1 MDIEKIGCF
10 IAKLRKEKG
19 LTQSQLG
26 ERLGVTNKTIS
37 RWETGSY
44 MPSVDMLL
52 QMSEEFGVSINEIL
66 NGERLSEESYKP
78 TAEKTIAEVLKSS
91 TFTLGER
98 KSFWK
103 KKWLRENLFVNIL
116 LAVVCLCLFI
126 LAAVS
131 HRNELAALGSIA
143 FVAVYLL
150 RYNRMMAY
158 IEQRAY

>member
-19 LTQSQLG
+19 LTQLQLG
-26 ERLGVTNKTIS
+26 ERLSVTNKTIS

-52 QMSEEFGVSINEIL
+52 LMSGELGVSINEIL
-66 NGERLSEESYKP
+66 NGERLAEESYKP
-78 TAEKTIAEVLKSS
+78 TAEKTFAAVLKTS

-103 KKWLRENLFVNIL
+103 KKWLRENLFANIL
-116 LAVVCLCLFI
+116 LAVVCLCVLAFVAASHTI
-126 LAAVS
+126 DLAAVW
-131 HRNELAALGSIA
+131 NIAVLAAY
-143 FVAVYLL
+143 FTQ
-150 RYNRMMAY
+150 RNRMMAY
-158 IEQRAY
+158 IEQHAY